1 MSKYFGKF
9 FGPSTRAPKF
19 LTQLPNFLLSKFAS
33 QFKVNSI
40 CVAGRD
46 TWNLHHKFNSQGP
59 ALRILGLRVAIS
71 KSHRPISRVLGIRVL
86 CSRVPVPGSCVW
98 GSCVPGSQNPRVLGP
113 RVPGV
118 RVLGPQISGSRFSR
132 FWDPGS
138 QVVFTSVL
146 VVTFAF
152 KPPFMCYL
160 VF

>member
-71 KSHRPISRVLGIRVL
+71 KSQRPISRFLGV
-86 CSRVPVPGSCVW
+86 RVPVSQGLGFQS
-98 GSCVPGSQNPRVLGP
+98 PGSQGL
-113 RVPGV
+113 
-118 RVLGPQISGSRFSR
+118 
-132 FWDPGS
+132 GS
-138 QVVFTSVL
+138 QVLILDYARKSSCESILPDLDNKVFYNNYYLQKTSL
-146 VVTFAF
+146 KYIITLAI
-152 KPPFMCYL
+152 
-160 VF
+160 

>member
-59 ALRILGLRVAIS
+59 ALRILGLRVAMS
-71 KSHRPISRVLGIRVL
+71 KSQGPISRVLG
-86 CSRVPVPGSCVW
+86 
-98 GSCVPGSQNPRVLGP
+98 
-113 RVPGV
+113 V
-118 RVLGPQISGSRFSR
+118 RV
-132 FWDPGS
+132 
-138 QVVFTSVL
+138 
-146 VVTFAF
+146 
-152 KPPFMCYL
+152 
-160 VF
+160 

>member
-1 MSKYFGKF
+1 MSYVKCQNI
-9 FGPSTRAPKF
+9 
-19 LTQLPNFLLSKFAS
+19 LVNFLVHLLEHLSFWLSCLTFYYQNLLHNLKLIQSMVRVEILGICITSSILRVLLSGFWVSES
-33 QFKVNSI
+33 QFPSPT
-40 CVAGRD
+40 D
-46 TWNLHHKFNSQGP
+46 PF
-59 ALRILGLRVAIS
+59 
-71 KSHRPISRVLGIRVL
+71 
-86 CSRVPVPGSCVW
+86 PGSWVSGSYAPESCVW
-98 GSCVPGSQNPRVLGP
+98 GSCVPGTQNPRVLGP

-132 FWDPGS
+132 FWDSGS

>member
-40 CVAGRD
+40 CGAGRD

-71 KSHRPISRVLGIRVL
+71 KSHRPSSRVLCVGLLCPRVPESQGTRSQSPGCQGL
-86 CSRVPVPGSCVW
+86 RASDLRVPVLK
-98 GSCVPGSQNPRVLGP
+98 VLGSW
-113 RVPGV
+113 V
-118 RVLGPQISGSRFSR
+118 SGCIHFSAGGNLRF
-132 FWDPGS
+132 
-138 QVVFTSVL
+138 
-146 VVTFAF
+146 
-152 KPPFMCYL
+152 
-160 VF
+160 